1 MAYRQTAVKGSV
13 LLRRREVW
21 APTWAG
27 WALLALIGALSLWGF
42 TRSVH
47 SYLAQTAPTGHGLF
61 VVEGW
66 LPDDAFMAAV
76 EAFRRG
82 SYERFVVTGGPIE
95 YRGCAPGI
103 TDYATRGATL
113 ARALGIREAE
123 LAVVP
128 APASAQERT
137 FRSAVSVRQWA
148 EVSGGAVAALDL
160 YSYGTHAR
168 RSRWLYQLAF
178 GDGVNVGVLAGRP
191 TSYSP
196 DAWWRS
202 SDGTRAVLS
211 ELIAWTWVRLFFHP
225 GAPGSWEEQ
234 WGPRPAVSGEKGR

>member
-1 MAYRQTAVKGSV
+1 V
-13 LLRRREVW
+13 L
-21 APTWAG
+21 
-27 WALLALIGALSLWGF
+27 ALLGALSLWGF
-42 TRSVH
+42 AHSVYF
-47 SYLAQTAPTGHGLF
+47 YLAQTAPTGRGLF

-66 LPDDAFMAAV
+66 LPDDAFGAAV

-95 YRGCAPGI
+95 DRICAPGI
-103 TDYATRGATL
+103 TNYAARGATI
-113 ARALGIREAE
+113 ARALGIQESE
-123 LAVVP
+123 LAIVP

-148 EVSGGAVAALDL
+148 KVSGGDIAALDL

-178 GDGVNVGVLAGRP
+178 GEGVAVGVLAGRP
-191 TSYSP
+191 TTYTP
-196 DAWWRS
+196 DAWWRT

-211 ELIAWTWVRLFFHP
+211 ELIAWAWVRLFFHP

-234 WGPRPAVSGEKGR
+234 WGPRPEVSRELGP